1 MALFLFVA
9 LGCATEPVEPDV
21 ELGAAAEGWRQL
33 QDGEVV
39 ELHLGPQGG
48 QHLAASARIDGL
60 WQGERDDGTDD
71 PRVGFRVTGEEGAVW
86 SAALRAVR
94 RPFVPCAAG
103 GFELDGGATV
113 FMVDGAEALDGRRA
127 QLRVDVEDAFGA
139 TASDARW
146 IEIRVVSDP

>member
-1 MALFLFVA
+1 MA
-9 LGCATEPVEPDV
+9 
-21 ELGAAAEGWRQL
+21 WRPL
-33 QDGEVV
+33 PEESVV

-71 PRVGFRVTGEEGAVW
+71 PRVGFRVTDESGATY

-113 FMVDGAEALDGRRA
+113 FMVDGAEVLDGQRA
-127 QLRVDVEDAFGA
+127 ELSVDVEDAFGA

-146 IEIRVVSDP
+146 IEIRVVTDR